1 MKAETGGGWVCTA
14 LWGRQIS
21 HTILSSKRNLRA
33 VTCLFWGGQS
43 CSPPSHPL
51 SSQPLSSQSIMEKTN
66 HHELRAWHRQE
77 FQNSWSLM
85 DHSNPMQAPCKA
97 AAPPLQHRQGRMRT
111 ASLGCLSRTLNHRKL
126 GWLSVLLFIYY
137 FARSTAPGCAIT
149 GFQTPLWA
157 APCCGLQLSAVLC
170 TLVLQELQCSPT
182 PTSTLA
188 HLALQDSST
197 IELLWSPQFFSSW
210 IPDAACKLHFLYDIP
225 KMDEKPLK
233 SELQKDTHR
242 CSWGSAAHGDKTLP
256 TAKGPIYPTQ
266 SHSSSTDV
274 FTSSPSTHL
283 DDAEPLHA
291 GANVVLCWC
300 LLVQVTCKHR
310 GVKCQHSRCSLAKT
324 FFHKDTACSN
334 ASHLLHYF
342 IKSSSPSFL
351 PPSTWEAW
359 AMLGHLFS
367 SNFS

>member
-33 VTCLFWGGQS
+33 VTCLFGGGQS

-51 SSQPLSSQSIMEKTN
+51 SSQPLSSQSIMEKPN

-85 DHSNPMQAPCKA
+85 DHSDPVQAPCKA
-97 AAPPLQHRQGRMRT
+97 AAPPLQHRQGRMST

-137 FARSTAPGCAIT
+137 FAQSTAPGYAIS

-188 HLALQDSST
+188 HLALQDRST
-197 IELLWSPQFFSSW
+197 LELLWSPQFFSSW
-210 IPDAACKLHFLYDIP
+210 IPDAACKLHSISYMMFQRWMKNPLNQNYRRAHTGAPGAQQHMETRHCPQQRDPFTPHRAIP
-225 KMDEKPLK
+225 AAQISLQAAQALTSMMLSLSTLEPTWYSADVSWYK
-233 SELQKDTHR
+233 SP
-242 CSWGSAAHGDKTLP
+242 A
-256 TAKGPIYPTQ
+256 
-266 SHSSSTDV
+266 STEV
-274 FTSSPSTHL
+274 
-283 DDAEPLHA
+283 
-291 GANVVLCWC
+291 
-300 LLVQVTCKHR
+300 
-310 GVKCQHSRCSLAKT
+310 
-324 FFHKDTACSN
+324 
-334 ASHLLHYF
+334 
-342 IKSSSPSFL
+342 
-351 PPSTWEAW
+351 
-359 AMLGHLFS
+359 
-367 SNFS
+367 